1 MDTQVILMLAS
12 GTLLL
17 LNGLIARGVNP
28 EIPER
33 MTDRLSELGS
43 ETAPAEPRETQV

>member
-1 MDTQVILMLAS
+1 MMDTQVVLMLAA

-28 EIPER
+28 ERPET
-33 MTDRLSELGS
+33 M
-43 ETAPAEPRETQV
+43 PPPEPRETKPPLT